1 MSFSLPPTT
10 ASPDAGVASQ
20 VLDQL
25 RAECDGA
32 TTDAPCG
39 ILLHEI
45 GVLEDTTQNEG
56 QAARDLLSAVN
67 VLPEFH
73 EPLERLVAL
82 IERRKSYK
90 NLGKLIDRLVKIAGT
105 PEELTRALVALA
117 EFREDQEG
125 DVTAAREALER
136 AAQARSDDVDAWLY
150 LERVAVRLGDE
161 TLRRRALAAR
171 AILASDPAWRALLSI
186 DVAKLH
192 AAAGDTDAAVASLER
207 ALEAKTTSSFAAL
220 TELLDIPAKAGRHE
234 LAARAFEGRAA
245 LIDRPLAGVV
255 GGGKPL
261 EAAATHLGSEPLAAE
276 LFLLGADTAARSAGD
291 PNAAK
296 AALSQAAAAGASLE
310 VVARTG
316 RMLAALASDTA
327 WFDEATRRLLATSPP
342 ESERPALWFE
352 LGRSRL
358 LRGDVG
364 GAAEAFSGLSSV
376 PGGAWLGSVLRAY
389 ALPRKDS
396 ESKGALGAKALESLS
411 ELLPDAELARALR
424 MAAAIRFRLS
434 GETDEAVAGLRGLHG
449 EASTDL
455 ITATALSTLLRLG
468 RESLDAADVL
478 AECAK
483 GLGDSTVA
491 ATLHLEAGI
500 VRWLGGDR
508 ARALEAFDA
517 AARLAPEAGSG
528 LFAWALRAAQPNSV
542 DARRRALDAA
552 PAREDPA

>member
-207 ALEAKTTSSFAAL
+207 ALEAKSTSSFAVL
-220 TELLDIPAKAGRHE
+220 TELVDIAAKASRHE
-234 LAARAFEGRAA
+234 LASRAFEDRAA
-245 LIDRPLAGVV
+245 LIERALAGE
-255 GGGKPL
+255 GGDEPSGVPDEVRSPAHVADDWL
-261 EAAATHLGSEPLAAE
+261 RAAEIHRQRGELAPARELLDRIVERLPEDPVATGARLRAAEAAG
-276 LFLLGADTAARSAGD
+276 DTATAATLARSGLSRDVPGPGAAALWRRGRQPAPSSGD
-291 PNAAK
+291 AK
-296 AALSQAAAAGASLE
+296 AAL
-310 VVARTG
+310 
-316 RMLAALASDTA
+316 
-327 WFDEATRRLLATSPP
+327 EA
-342 ESERPALWFE
+342 
-352 LGRSRL
+352 
-358 LRGDVG
+358 
-364 GAAEAFSGLSSV
+364 
-376 PGGAWLGSVLRAY
+376 
-389 ALPRKDS
+389 
-396 ESKGALGAKALESLS
+396 
-411 ELLPDAELARALR
+411 
-424 MAAAIRFRLS
+424 
-434 GETDEAVAGLRGLHG
+434 
-449 EASTDL
+449 
-455 ITATALSTLLRLG
+455 
-468 RESLDAADVL
+468 
-478 AECAK
+478 
-483 GLGDSTVA
+483 
-491 ATLHLEAGI
+491 
-500 VRWLGGDR
+500 
-508 ARALEAFDA
+508 
-517 AARLAPEAGSG
+517 
-528 LFAWALRAAQPNSV
+528 
-542 DARRRALDAA
+542 
-552 PAREDPA
+552 